1 MEARV
6 FPIFPASA
14 MATVRAVESG
24 EVVVFRMRDTNGV
37 LYLVA
42 LEVRRPPS
50 LSKLMPEA
58 SQSTSHTVL
67 SRHWLDET
75 NIDIY

>member
-1 MEARV
+1 
-6 FPIFPASA
+6 

-42 LEVRRPPS
+42 LEVRRR
-50 LSKLMPEA
+50 
-58 SQSTSHTVL
+58 QV
-67 SRHWLDET
+67 
-75 NIDIY
+75 

>member
-42 LEVRRPPS
+42 LEVRRR
-50 LSKLMPEA
+50 
-58 SQSTSHTVL
+58 QV
-67 SRHWLDET
+67 
-75 NIDIY
+75 